1 MSQQTANFVVS
12 SVQYLLWADS
22 AYASGN
28 IELGLKFDCE
38 AWYLIDQGGNF
49 GSLVD
54 TIYYERI
61 AA

>member
-1 MSQQTANFVVS
+1 MSQQTANYVVS

-38 AWYLIDQGGNF
+38 AWYLIDLSDQFGN
-49 GSLVD
+49 LVD
-54 TIYYERI
+54 DMYYNQLV
-61 AA
+61 A

>member
-1 MSQQTANFVVS
+1 MSQQTADFVVS

-38 AWYLIDQGGNF
+38 AWYLMDRSEQF
-49 GSLVD
+49 ASLVGE
-54 TIYYERI
+54 IYYERI
-61 AA
+61 VA